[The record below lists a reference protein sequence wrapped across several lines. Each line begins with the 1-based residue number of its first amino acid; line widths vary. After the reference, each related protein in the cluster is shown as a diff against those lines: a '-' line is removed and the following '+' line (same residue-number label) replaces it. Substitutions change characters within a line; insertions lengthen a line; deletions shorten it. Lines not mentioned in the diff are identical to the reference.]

1 AFMGG
6 EGALVAPR
14 LARGSRCFV
23 VWRGG
28 AIAGY
33 GWLSTASEW
42 IGELQLEISPRPG
55 EGYIWNC
62 VTVEEHRRKGVFRS
76 LLLGISQTARTEGMR
91 RLWIGTVAVPAERAL
106 EPSGFRPA
114 LRFGFLRL
122 AGLHSMQV
130 TAAGE
135 PRMVEE
141 ASAVL
146 GVRPGLR
153 PVVRAKRVRH

>member
-1 AFMGG
+1 MGG
-6 EGALVAPR
+6 EGDLVAPR

-23 VWRGG
+23 VSVDG

-62 VTVEEHRRKGVFRS
+62 VTLKEHRRKGVFRS
-76 LLLGISQTARTEGMR
+76 LLLGIYQTARAEGLR
-91 RLWIGTVAVPAERAL
+91 RLWIGTVAIPAERAL

-114 LRFGFLRL
+114 LHFGVLRL

-130 TAAGE
+130 TAGE
-135 PRMVEE
+135 PLLVDD

-146 GVRPGLR
+146 GVRPGRGRL
-153 PVVRAKRVRH
+153 VRARTVRH

>member
-1 AFMGG
+1 MGE
-6 EGALVAPR
+6 EGDLVAPR

-23 VWRGG
+23 VSVDGT
-28 AIAGY
+28 IAGY

-42 IGELQLEISPRPG
+42 IGELQLKISPRPG

-62 VTVEEHRRKGVFRS
+62 VTLKEHRRKGVFRS
-76 LLLGISQTARTEGMR
+76 LLLGISATARAEGMR

-135 PRMVEE
+135 PPLVAE

-153 PVVRAKRVRH
+153 ALARAKKVRH